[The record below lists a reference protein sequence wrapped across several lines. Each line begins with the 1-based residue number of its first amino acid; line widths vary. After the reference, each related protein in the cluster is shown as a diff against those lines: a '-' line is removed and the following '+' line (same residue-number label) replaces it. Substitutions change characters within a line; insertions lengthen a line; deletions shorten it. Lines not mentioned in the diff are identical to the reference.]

1 MEPKLGTF
9 ASWEI
14 LSPNIAVKHCDKSV
28 FDRLGSS
35 IPKPTRWFWGIGD
48 FPVNSRKTILFNY
61 GGKDYSGT
69 VNIYRNNLSQIYWE
83 SGLMADIDFAIN
95 RDQLPDMEF
104 KRIGQDYYEI
114 SFLNSVDCPNPYE
127 SIVPIQN
134 HNEGKR
140 LQFYTTKYERNQA
153 NRTAAIKIHG
163 TKCMA
168 CGFNFEATYGELG
181 ENFIEVHHI
190 KPLSS
195 IDQEVEVNPETDLI
209 CLCSNCHRMIHR
221 RKDGILTLDALKS
234 IICSNI
240 K

>member
-1 MEPKLGTF
+1 MIESQLGTF

-14 LSPNIAVKHCDKSV
+14 ISPRIAVKHCDKSV

-35 IPKPTRWFWGIGD
+35 VPKPTRWFWGIGES
-48 FPVNSRKTILFNY
+48 PINSRKAITFNY
-61 GGKDYSGT
+61 AGKDYRGT

-83 SGLMADIDFAIN
+83 SDLMADIDFAIN
-95 RDQLPDMEF
+95 REQFPDMEF

-114 SFLNSVDCPNPYE
+114 SFLNSLDCSDPYE
-127 SIVPIQN
+127 SVVPIQT
-134 HNEGKR
+134 HNEGR
-140 LQFYTTKYERNQA
+140 ALQFYTTKYERNRA

-168 CGFNFEATYGELG
+168 CGFDFEETYGELG
-181 ENFIEVHHI
+181 KSFIEVHHI

-195 IDQEVEVNPETDLI
+195 VNQEIVVNPETDLV

-221 RKDGILTLDALKS
+221 RRALIMTITQLKS
-234 IICSNI
+234 IINS